1 MKLPDCSAASSLE
14 NPDPQSPAAGE
25 GKVEREAVPAVVN
38 PVLRSDLRT
47 TLDLN
52 GEWEFATD
60 PRLAGESEGWYR
72 QGSSLPSPRKMTVPG
87 CWEAQGVG
95 EPGVSHTK
103 DGNLAYEKASVQLR
117 SAYTG
122 AAWYKKNLTAPSDW
136 TGKQIWLKLGGVNC
150 QGWVWVNGVYIA
162 HSWAYCGTWK
172 YDITDLV
179 APGAEATVA
188 VLVRNDVPS
197 RRGESNCTRAYGGLF
212 RGVELEATPSVSIDY
227 AFAEP
232 IFDEAKV
239 RFHLSL
245 RNATEVAPA
254 EFYSVKIRVTT
265 RGDHRV
271 AGEVALA
278 VPVGA
283 NTLTGLSAEVDLNPF
298 LPWSPDSP
306 SLYEAEIVLLQGD
319 RPVDGWGERFGV
331 KKYEVRGGD
340 YFLNNTRF
348 FVRGCSENHV
358 YPETI
363 CSPAS
368 REEHARHLQIV
379 KDYGFNYVRMH
390 SHCEIPEYFEAADE
404 VGIMTQ
410 PELPY
415 YGARGGPNL
424 NHMSCAPETPKVDL
438 RELVAHYRRY
448 TSLAIYCGGNEMFM
462 PSPLGEEL
470 FQLAK
475 SLDSSRPWLCLDG
488 GTNNTPENSESDHY
502 GYGANLALLE
512 DKRWPQVRH
521 EFSSLGIYED
531 PRIEPKFTTG
541 FAPSQS
547 LEKVKAFVSGPVGLD
562 WSWADQCFD
571 AGGALQ
577 CTWNK
582 LVIESARIDPLLDG
596 FSFWLML
603 DMSPIG
609 QCGILD
615 TFWGRKQSTPE
626 TFQQFNASTV
636 ICART
641 VGSEFPEVLGLN
653 PATLIHTEGDILEVD
668 WVVSHFQ
675 AQPLVN
681 ATIVWELTAGN
692 QILASGSIDGVNV
705 AAGAVPVVGRSRI
718 VIPAVPHALRA
729 TLKAGLESAGSSN
742 SWDLWIYPKFQP
754 QPGAGKG
761 IAASARAYEFLASRY
776 PGVAKLG
783 TPQAADATLI
793 VACNLLEPGV
803 SEALEQG
810 QRVVCLSL
818 PGYNLLNPGT
828 ELGEWASAGVSNQA
842 GTAIADHRAFGSF
855 PHGRFLD
862 QGWFRL
868 VDTAEKLE
876 EGHAFRHVEPLMVG
890 IGRHSRYAF
899 GILGYPLGFN
909 LYAFQAEV
917 GRGKLLASGFNLH
930 SENPESVCLL
940 DQFIL
945 YARSADFQP
954 KGSFDLEALRQQ
966 PKTVPALD
974 LQKNRLVVARN
985 QAGDVSLRYSRPG
998 FSIRYTLDGSEPA
1011 ATSPV
1016 YVHPFSLRDGGTV
1029 KACLYIEG
1037 GTDQSQTVTAHFG
1050 CDRSS
1055 WSVVKFS
1062 YQGRGSER
1070 GHAGVEKLLND
1081 DPGTYWHTCGGG
1093 VSKSAPPQEV
1103 VLDMGSTR
1111 TLKAFTLLPRQKEM
1125 LDGSADRAGT
1135 PDEYEFYLSAD
1146 GEDWTLAAKGH
1157 LKEPLDMQIIA
1168 LKKPESGRFL
1178 RFVATRVVD
1187 NVGFVAVAGIGAIE
1201 ES

>member
-1 MKLPDCSAASSLE
+1 M
-14 NPDPQSPAAGE
+14 
-25 GKVEREAVPAVVN
+25 
-38 PVLRSDLRT
+38 
-47 TLDLN
+47 
-52 GEWEFATD
+52 
-60 PRLAGESEGWYR
+60 
-72 QGSSLPSPRKMTVPG
+72 
-87 CWEAQGVG
+87 
-95 EPGVSHTK
+95 
-103 DGNLAYEKASVQLR
+103 
-117 SAYTG
+117 
-122 AAWYKKNLTAPSDW
+122 
-136 TGKQIWLKLGGVNC
+136 
-150 QGWVWVNGVYIA
+150 
-162 HSWAYCGTWK
+162 
-172 YDITDLV
+172 
-179 APGAEATVA
+179 
-188 VLVRNDVPS
+188 PS

-212 RGVELEATPSVSIDY
+212 RGVELEATPSISIDY

-232 IFDEAKV
+232 LFDEAKV

-245 RNATEVAPA
+245 RNATGAAPA
-254 EFYSVKIRVTT
+254 DPYTMKIRVTT
-265 RGDHRV
+265 RTDHRL
-271 AGEVALA
+271 AGEVTLA
-278 VPVGA
+278 VPLGA
-283 NTLTGLSAEVDLNPF
+283 NKLADLSVEVDLTPF
-298 LPWSPDSP
+298 LPWSPESP
-306 SLYEAEIVLLQGD
+306 SLYEAEIILLQCN
-319 RPVDGWGERFGV
+319 RPVDGWMERFGV

-340 YFLNNTRF
+340 YLLNNTRF

-368 REEHARHLQIV
+368 REEHVRNLQIV
-379 KDYGFNYVRMH
+379 KDYGFNFVRMH

-404 VGIMTQ
+404 VGIMIQ

-448 TSLAIYCGGNEMFM
+448 TSLAIYCGGNEMSM

-488 GTNNTPENSESDHY
+488 GINNTPENSEADHY

-512 DKRWPQVRH
+512 NKRWPQVRH

-531 PRIEPKFTTG
+531 PRIESKFTTG

-547 LEKVKAFVSGPVGLD
+547 LEKVKAFVSGTVGLD
-562 WSWADQCFD
+562 WSWADRCFD

-582 LVIESARIDPLLDG
+582 LLIESARIDPLLDG
-596 FSFWLML
+596 FSFWLMI
-603 DMSPIG
+603 DISPIG

-626 TFQQFNASTV
+626 TFRQFNASTV

-653 PATLIHTEGDILEVD
+653 PSTLIHTEGDILEVD

-675 AQPLVN
+675 EHPLVN
-681 ATIVWELTAGN
+681 ATLAWELAAGN
-692 QILASGSIDGVNV
+692 QILANGSIEGVNV
-705 AAGAVPVVGRSRI
+705 VAGAVPFVGRSRI
-718 VIPAVPHALRA
+718 VIPTVPHALNV
-729 TLKAGLESAGSSN
+729 TLKACLESAGSSN

-761 IAASARAYEFLASRY
+761 IAASSRAYELLASRY
-776 PGVAKLG
+776 PGLAKLG
-783 TPQAADATLI
+783 TPQAADATLL

-810 QRVVCLSL
+810 HRVVCLSL

-842 GTAIADHRAFGSF
+842 GTAIADHPAFGSF
-855 PHGRFLD
+855 PHGPFLD

-868 VDTAEKLE
+868 VDTAEKLD
-876 EGHAFRHVEPLMVG
+876 EGHAFRHVEPLVVG
-890 IGRHSRYAF
+890 VGRHSGYAF

-909 LYAFQAEV
+909 LYAFQAQV
-917 GRGKLLASGFNLH
+917 GQGKLLASGFHLN
-930 SENPESVCLL
+930 SENPESISLL
-940 DQFIL
+940 DQFIR
-945 YARSADFQP
+945 YAQSPDFQP

-966 PKTVPALD
+966 PKTVPVLD
-974 LQKNRLVVARN
+974 LQKNRLIVARN
-985 QAGDVSLRYSRPG
+985 QAGDVSLCYPKPG
-998 FSIRYTLDGSEPA
+998 FSIRYTLDGSEPS
-1011 ATSPV
+1011 ATSRV
-1016 YVHPFSLRDGGTV
+1016 YEQPFSLRDGGTV

-1062 YQGRGSER
+1062 YQGRGSEK
-1070 GHAGVEKLLND
+1070 GHAGVEKLLDD
-1081 DPGTYWHTCGGG
+1081 DPRTFWHTYGGG

-1103 VLDMGSTR
+1103 VLDMGRNR
-1111 TLKAFTLLPRQKEM
+1111 TLKAFTLLPRQREL

-1135 PDEYEFYLSAD
+1135 PDECEFYLSAD

-1157 LKEPLDMQIIA
+1157 LKEPLDMQVIA
-1168 LKKPESGRFL
+1168 LEKPKSGRFL

-1187 NVGFVAVAGIGAIE
+1187 HIGFVAVAGIGAIE
-1201 ES
+1201 E